1 MRSCILKHGLIKLHD
16 YRYRVDTPPSTST
29 HGHVP
34 GNNQEDMDDLIGL
47 LNNGAPVSTPC
58 RPISSVKEDLEHER
72 RLREEQQRLIKRDED
87 NIKAAAAQRQIQQQ
101 QHEQQ
106 QQQQQQQQQALER
119 ARLGARMMSA
129 ALVIQSC
136 VRVLL
141 AKREATRRREERH
154 RREVAAVL
162 MQAAIKA
169 RAAREELHGLRVE
182 DFRRRRAARKIAT
195 SYLWYRS
202 QWHLNPVQG
211 PKIGGSGRRFGLDSH
226 AHLLEKPLRLRS
238 MADTRL
244 APEVAHN
251 CADGSEAHLLTIA
264 PSDSG
269 KRTMAS
275 ARVRADQIMQDEGRQ
290 RDEVGARALMA
301 VSEHR
306 DLPTAMQ
313 VVKAGGSK

>member
-1 MRSCILKHGLIKLHD
+1 MGSLRFQHGLISLHD
-16 YRYRVDTPPSTST
+16 YRVDSPPSTSK
-29 HGHVP
+29 HGP
-34 GNNQEDMDDLIGL
+34 ASGSQEDMDDLIGL

-87 NIKAAAAQRQIQQQ
+87 IIKAAEAQRQRQQQ
-101 QHEQQ
+101 QHE
-106 QQQQQQQQQALER
+106 QQQALER

-129 ALVIQSC
+129 AVVIQSC

-182 DFRRRRAARKIAT
+182 DFRRRRAARKIAST
-195 SYLWYRS
+195 YLWYRS

-211 PKIGGSGRRFGLDSH
+211 PKIGGSGRRYGLDSH

-244 APEVAHN
+244 APEVALH
-251 CADGSEAHLLTIA
+251 CADGTEAHLLTIA
-264 PSDSG
+264 PTDSG

-275 ARVRADQIMQDEGRQ
+275 ARVRAGQIMQDEGRQ